1 MLIAHP
7 VKVKKNLKSFA
18 QILINDEFLICSTV
32 TGDFNDLGT
41 NWCKDDI
48 TNSTGQEIN
57 SFTSSARYKQIIDK
71 LTHFINKSM
80 PCIDLIFCLN
90 QIIISQYVFMLPS
103 LTNATKIS
111 SMATLTSVYPTG
123 QNMSVKY
130 GITIWELIVEKL
142 LNPIL

>member
-1 MLIAHP
+1 M
-7 VKVKKNLKSFA
+7 
-18 QILINDEFLICSTV
+18 LINDEFFICSTV

-57 SFTSSARYKQIIDK
+57 SFTSSARYKQIVDK

-103 LTNATKIS
+103 LINATKIS